1 MLDPIT
7 LSIISSTI
15 PAVAQ
20 GITGFIQGRKGKDIL
35 GNLSRPT
42 MEIPQAATQ
51 ALNTART
58 LASSNQLPNQVQAQ
72 QGIDQSTANAMYNI
86 NQNATNST
94 EALAALT
101 GVYGKQMN
109 AQNELAGQ
117 AANFAMAQDQNF
129 MNALNQYA
137 GYQQQAWDYNV
148 NQPYQAKLAEGQAL
162 TGAGMRNKYEALK
175 TGAGIG
181 ANALMYK
188 GLFGDNEQKKEKVV
202 LEDNLVNDMNT
213 SNLNNTGDNL
223 KLTPQQ
229 QSFVDLTSQLGGQQG
244 VFNAPNVN
252 VGGQQMSMEDL
263 NNLVFMMKMI
273 GK

>member
-7 LSIISSTI
+7 LSIISSSI

-20 GITGFIQGRKGKDIL
+20 GITGFIQGKKGKDIL

-42 MEIPQAATQ
+42 MEIPQAATE

-101 GVYGKQMN
+101 GVYGNQMN

-188 GLFGDNEQKKEKVV
+188 GLFGGDKTPKVDTEKNMV
-202 LEDNLVNDMNT
+202 DDMNT
-213 SNLNNTGDNL
+213 SNLNNRGDNI
-223 KLTPQQ
+223 KLTPEQET
-229 QSFVDLTSQLGGQQG
+229 FVNSTSQLGATQG

-252 VGGQQMSMEDL
+252 VGGQSMSMDDL
-263 NNLVFMMKMI
+263 NTLMFMMKMI